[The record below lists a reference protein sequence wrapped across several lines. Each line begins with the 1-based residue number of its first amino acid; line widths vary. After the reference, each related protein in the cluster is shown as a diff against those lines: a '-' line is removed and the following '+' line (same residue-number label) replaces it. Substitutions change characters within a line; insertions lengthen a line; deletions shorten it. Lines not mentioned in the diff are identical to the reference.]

1 MPASPTTDAQV
12 QRELLRLTLRNSAR
26 SVPLQLLAVAWVA
39 WLGVQ
44 AQRTLYAAAVALLGL
59 AVGLWR
65 LSTARRHL
73 QQSSPESLRR
83 ATWEVEGNAALAGS
97 AWAVATLGIY
107 PHLSGLHGTA
117 YLVICCGAVAIAALF
132 MSLVRHSYV
141 LLAVPLVGSVFLVTV
156 IGNGEGA
163 WALAILVLLYGLTM
177 HRAATEF
184 RRVAAEAIGQRLD
197 ADAAQAS
204 LRSAKETAEA
214 ANLAKSQFLATMSHE
229 IRTPM
234 NGVLGALDLLR
245 RSALDGQQRRLVKTA
260 LGSGETLM
268 AIINDVL
275 DHAKIEAGKLTLKPA
290 VTSLHALAAS
300 VTALLR
306 ASAQAR
312 GLALELEIAPQAPD
326 HVLVDAL
333 RLKQVLLN
341 LVGNAIKF
349 TPAGTVLLRLTP
361 LAAPEGQLGVRFEV
375 ADTGI
380 GIEPQRLPHLFEPF
394 YQVDGS
400 SQRRRGGTGLGLA
413 ISRHIVE
420 AMGGLIAVRSA
431 LGQGSAFCVDLALP
445 PGAANSVEDL
455 PDSAVGGLDDD
466 PGPLRGTV
474 LVAEDNEVNRMLAR
488 EMLVSLG
495 LDVVEAAD
503 GRQALAML
511 EACKVDLVLMDCQ
524 MPELD
529 GYAAT
534 EALRE
539 RERQRGLR
547 RLPVVALTADAFD
560 SDAERARA
568 AGMDAHLAKP
578 YTRSALRAA
587 VAAQL
592 PSQR

>member
-1 MPASPTTDAQV
+1 
-12 QRELLRLTLRNSAR
+12 
-26 SVPLQLLAVAWVA
+26 
-39 WLGVQ
+39 
-44 AQRTLYAAAVALLGL
+44 
-59 AVGLWR
+59 
-65 LSTARRHL
+65 
-73 QQSSPESLRR
+73 
-83 ATWEVEGNAALAGS
+83 
-97 AWAVATLGIY
+97 
-107 PHLSGLHGTA
+107 
-117 YLVICCGAVAIAALF
+117 
-132 MSLVRHSYV
+132 
-141 LLAVPLVGSVFLVTV
+141 
-156 IGNGEGA
+156 
-163 WALAILVLLYGLTM
+163 
-177 HRAATEF
+177 
-184 RRVAAEAIGQRLD
+184 
-197 ADAAQAS
+197 
-204 LRSAKETAEA
+204 
-214 ANLAKSQFLATMSHE
+214 MSHE